1 MKIIEKLLN
10 VAVIATICGFS
21 IWSALDLFGNP
32 LERKNVRN
40 IADIYIS
47 ENYSEIKP
55 RIVDVD
61 YDSKQRIYY
70 VEVYSEIM
78 CETFWL
84 HYSMSGELE
93 WDTYGYNPDI

>member
-1 MKIIEKLLN
+1 MKIIEKLLTA
-10 VAVIATICGFS
+10 AVCTIVIGFS

-32 LERKNVRN
+32 LERKNARN
-40 IADIYIS
+40 NADIYIS
-47 ENYSEIKP
+47 ENYSELKP
-55 RIVDVD
+55 RIVDID

-84 HYSMSGELE
+84 HYTESGELE
-93 WDTYGYNPDI
+93 WDTYGYDPDL